1 MAAVR
6 SRASRAPT
14 LEFARR
20 ALQADPSTTVELD
33 EVLHF
38 MRVLW
43 ATVHALQKTSKRMSR
58 SLGVT
63 GPQRLVIRVVGL
75 APGISA
81 GGLARILH
89 LHPSTLTGVL
99 KRLESQ
105 RLVSRVQHAG
115 DGRRAFLRL
124 TVAGQRLDAATAG
137 TVEATVR
144 TTLRQVDER
153 DRRTV
158 SEVLE
163 LLAERLDAG
172 AVAPARKSRPRA
184 RPA

>member
-1 MAAVR
+1 MAVR
-6 SRASRAPT
+6 SRGSRPLS
-14 LEFARR
+14 LENSRG
-20 ALQADPSTTVELD
+20 ALHIDPATTVELD
-33 EVLHF
+33 ETLQF

-43 ATVHALQKTSKRMSR
+43 ATVHALQKTSKRMNR

-105 RLVSRVQHAG
+105 RLVSRVPHAG
-115 DGRRAFLRL
+115 DGRRAVLQLTSAGERL
-124 TVAGQRLDAATAG
+124 NAAMAG

-153 DRRTV
+153 DRQAV
-158 SEVLE
+158 QHVLE
-163 LLAERLDAG
+163 LLAERLDVG
-172 AVAPARKSRPRA
+172 AMPRMKKARARA

>member
-1 MAAVR
+1 MAVPSRR
-6 SRASRAPT
+6 SRPPAP
-14 LEFARR
+14 ENARPLPTSNP
-20 ALQADPSTTVELD
+20 ATSVDLD
-33 EVLHF
+33 ETLQF

-43 ATVHALQKTSKRMSR
+43 GTVHALQKTSKRMNR

-115 DGRRAFLRL
+115 DGRRAVLQLTSTGERL
-124 TVAGQRLDAATAG
+124 NSATAG

-153 DRRTV
+153 DRRAV
-158 SEVLE
+158 HHVLE
-163 LLAERLDAG
+163 LLAERLDLGSTPRAKK
-172 AVAPARKSRPRA
+172 ARARA

>member
-1 MAAVR
+1 MAAR
-6 SRASRAPT
+6 SRTRRPPALDFSRRPLPIDPT
-14 LEFARR
+14 
-20 ALQADPSTTVELD
+20 TTIELD
-33 EVLHF
+33 ETLQF

-43 ATVHALQKTSKRMSR
+43 ATVHGLQKTSKHMNR

-105 RLVSRVQHAG
+105 RFVSRVPHAR
-115 DGRRAFLRL
+115 DGRRAVLKL
-124 TVAGQRLDAATAG
+124 TSAGQRLNAATAG
-137 TVEATVR
+137 TVEATIR
-144 TTLRQVDER
+144 ATLRQVDER
-153 DRRTV
+153 DRRAV
-158 SEVLE
+158 HQVLE
-163 LLAERLDAG
+163 QLAERLDVDSA
-172 AVAPARKSRPRA
+172 ARVKKPRARA